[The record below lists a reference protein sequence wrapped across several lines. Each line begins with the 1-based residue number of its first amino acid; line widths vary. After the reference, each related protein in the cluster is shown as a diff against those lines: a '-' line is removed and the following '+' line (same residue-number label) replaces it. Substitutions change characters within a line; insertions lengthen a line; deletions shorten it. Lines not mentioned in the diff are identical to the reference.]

1 MGNDMDKILIPS
13 RTGGDKAPSLL
24 TGFIL
29 AAGLGER
36 LRPITTLIPKP
47 LLPILGRPVLE
58 LILEKVSPFASA
70 IGINL
75 HHKKELISEY
85 INNSAFK
92 NRITI
97 FYEEPILGTGGALK
111 NAEAIL
117 SKRSF
122 LVHNGD
128 ILSDMD
134 LKRLLEFHLASGNMA
149 TLAVHDYPQFN
160 NLAIDKDGYL
170 KGIVKQLHNRGYNP
184 PSPPLRKGGKGGF
197 VDIKAFTGIAVYEPE
212 FLKFLPQGKSNI

>member
-1 MGNDMDKILIPS
+1 MDRPI
-13 RTGGDKAPSLL
+13 TA
-24 TGFIL
+24 FIL

-36 LRPITTLIPKP
+36 LLPITNHIPKP
-47 LLPILGRPVLE
+47 LLPILGAPMLE
-58 LILEKVSPFASA
+58 LILKKILPVADT

-75 HHKKELISEY
+75 YHKKELIVGY
-85 INNSAFK
+85 INNSPFK
-92 NRITI
+92 EKANV

-134 LKRLLEFHLASGNMA
+134 LKRLL
-149 TLAVHDYPQFN
+149 
-160 NLAIDKDGYL
+160 
-170 KGIVKQLHNRGYNP
+170 
-184 PSPPLRKGGKGGF
+184 
-197 VDIKAFTGIAVYEPE
+197 
-212 FLKFLPQGKSNI
+212 